1 MLCAFAIN
9 QAISAAVAE
18 VRPCRAVPGVLVLAP
33 LWPGL
38 PLSLRPRDYGQRG
51 RGRVVDGAS
60 SDPAAVYAGAGQ
72 LNIALVVLIGFLAAV
87 AGDNI
92 GFVIG
97 HVGGRSLILHFGRYV
112 LLTEDGSP
120 RPKAS
125 SPDTAARSSPSPARR
140 SAALSP
146 RSQSTM
152 SIRQSAPSTSMPSTS
167 AASASAAAGTHGSA
181 QAHGTR
187 SHSGPLPDG
196 WGQSPDGVLEPPVDR
211 QPHGE
216 LTGTARVEAG
226 HVNTIRGRWG

>member
-87 AGDNI
+87 AGDNV

-112 LLTEDGSP
+112 LLTED
-120 RPKAS
+120 RLAKAEGFL
-125 SPDTAARSSPSPARR
+125 TRHGGKVVTIARSPQRRVVSAQPVDDVDQAVRAEYLNTFDQRCLSQRGRGHTRFGPGVRHTVAFRAAPRWSGSIPRGGAR
-140 SAALSP
+140 
-146 RSQSTM
+146 T
-152 SIRQSAPSTSMPSTS
+152 
-167 AASASAAAGTHGSA
+167 AGRPPTTRRAHRHGS
-181 QAHGTR
+181 G
-187 SHSGPLPDG
+187 
-196 WGQSPDGVLEPPVDR
+196 
-211 QPHGE
+211 
-216 LTGTARVEAG
+216 
-226 HVNTIRGRWG
+226 